1 MNKGF
6 RIIVAGLLLLG
17 ILFLARNQI
26 AWAGN
31 SPTANNAV
39 GQSQEQPALL
49 NANPDPGTV
58 KPPPVVVPPI
68 TKPGTYPVGGVCTL
82 YVEQLVDTDSLHA
95 KLLPFDVLNGRPQ
108 DTSRYLAGV
117 CDLAYHVSGK
127 LVPELPPA
135 DGTVKIC
142 FAALPNITSK
152 IYVYADKTWTAL
164 DTTFENGM
172 ECAIA
177 SKTGRYILAQSNP

>member
-1 MNKGF
+1 MNKWF
-6 RIIVAGLLLLG
+6 RIAIASVLLLG
-17 ILFLARNQI
+17 ILILARNTV
-26 AWAGN
+26 AWAGVSLN
-31 SPTANNAV
+31 TNNVV
-39 GQSQEQPALL
+39 GQSQPAVQ
-49 NANPDPGTV
+49 NAAADPGTV

-82 YVEQLVDTDSLHA
+82 FVEQLVSTDSIHA
-95 KLLPFDVLNGRPQ
+95 KLLPFDVLNGGRPQ

-127 LVPELPPA
+127 LEPELPPG

-164 DTTFENGM
+164 DTTLENGM
-172 ECAIA
+172 ECATA
-177 SKTGRYILAQSNP
+177 SKTGRYVLAQSNP